1 MAGEK
6 KQSFLEDAA
15 GLVKGLGTTL
25 KNFTRQPETVSYPE
39 EHREVAARFH
49 GRHLLLLNDDMTER
63 CIGCELCAAA
73 CPSEAI
79 YVEAA
84 ENDPDHPVSHGQRY
98 AGRYEINMIRCIFC
112 GYCEEACPVE
122 AVVLG
127 PTYELAAT
135 ERGDFIY
142 TKDMLLLAPNEP
154 DPRKIAD

>member
-1 MAGEK
+1 MAHEK
-6 KQSFLEDAA
+6 EPGIFEEVG
-15 GLVKGLGTTL
+15 GLARGLGTTL
-25 KNFTRQPETVSYPE
+25 RNFVRKPETVSYPE

-73 CPSEAI
+73 CPSQAI

-84 ENDPDHPVSHGQRY
+84 ENDPDAPVSQGQRY
-98 AGRYEINMIRCIFC
+98 AARYEINMIRCIFC

-127 PTYELAAT
+127 PQYELAAT

-142 TKDMLLLAPNEP
+142 TKPMLLLAPNEP
-154 DPRKIAD
+154 DPRKVAD